1 MGLKRWQLALIH
13 AAVAITLVP
22 INSTLNRV
30 MIKELGISATLVAIM
45 ASLPYL
51 FSPVQVAIGAYSDR
65 HPIGGLRR
73 TPYIL
78 AGLLLCVSGLAIA
91 PMVVF
96 ILPENL
102 LLGLLLTMLT
112 FGAWGMG
119 YNLAAVSYLS
129 LATELSGEKGRTRT
143 VAVMWF
149 VMIIGIILTA
159 AGLSRLLEFYSP
171 EALQRAFNLVAAV
184 ALGLGLLGM
193 VGLEPRLSTSPAKMG
208 EGAHVSWGDQLRL
221 IWRNPQARLFFV
233 YLSALLIAILG
244 QDILLEPYAAEAFML
259 SVAATTRITSIWG
272 ACFLLALV
280 AAAVLEPRLGKR
292 RVAWAGA
299 VIALLGFGLILG
311 AGMISAVNVFYVG
324 VILLGLG
331 SGLATVSN
339 LSLMLDMTTQQVGLY
354 MGAWGMASA
363 LARILG
369 SVLGGAVRDVITV
382 VSQNALLGYGVVFGL
397 QTALLGVSLILLRRI
412 DVQTFRETSQRLSL
426 DARAAILQDVDAG

>member
-51 FSPVQVAIGAYSDR
+51 FSPVQVAIGTYSDH
-65 HPIGGLRR
+65 HPIWGLRR

-78 AGLLLCVSGLAIA
+78 AGLLLCVGGLTIA

-96 ILPENL
+96 ILPQNFF
-102 LLGLLLTMLT
+102 LGLGLTLLT

-149 VMIIGIILTA
+149 VMIVGIILTA
-159 AGLSRLLEFYSP
+159 AGLSRLLVIYSP
-171 EALQRAFNLVAAV
+171 EQLQRAFNLVAAV
-184 ALGLGLLGM
+184 ALGLGLLGIM
-193 VGLEPRLSTSPAKMG
+193 GLEPRRSASSGTSREK
-208 EGAHVSWGDQLRL
+208 EQVSWGDQLRL

-244 QDILLEPYAAEAFML
+244 QDVLLEPYAAEAFAL

-272 ACFLLALV
+272 TCFLVALIV
-280 AAAVLEPRLGKR
+280 AAGLESRFGKR

-299 VIALLGFGLILG
+299 VIALMGFVLIVG
-311 AGMISAVNVFYVG
+311 AGVIATVEVFYIG

-369 SVLGGAVRDVITV
+369 SVLGGVVRDIVTV
-382 VSQNALLGYGVVFGL
+382 VSQNALLGYGVVFGI
-397 QTALLGVSLILLRRI
+397 QTALLGASLVLLWRI
-412 DVQTFRETSQRLSL
+412 DVQAFRETSQRLSL
-426 DARAAILQDVDAG
+426 GTRAAILQDVDAG